1 VSYRPRF
8 IPPGFPRVVWM
19 LQAGDATQSMTMTY
33 PPTPSA
39 EQENKMKFSRRTLL
53 ATGLALPAVTSAP
66 WARAQQFPSRP
77 VRIIVPIAAGGAN
90 DLIARMLAERL
101 SPVLHQ
107 PVVVDNRPGAGG
119 NIGALAVAQ
128 AEKDGHTLL
137 LTSANVITANTYLY
151 GNHMPF
157 QPLRDLAPV
166 TNVGTGTLLMICNS
180 KAPWKSFADLMAHA
194 NANPGTVTMG
204 SSGTGTI
211 SHLYME
217 KVKRA
222 AGLDII
228 HVPYRGGG
236 PAFSD
241 LLAGNIDIMFDVIP
255 AMLPHIRE
263 GRFRPLLAGSA
274 KRIDYVPELKD
285 VPGMD
290 EALPGKGIDALNFW
304 SIVAPAG
311 TPAPILATLNHS
323 IGEVL
328 RHEDMRRRLIELT
341 VVAAPS
347 ESPEAFG
354 DFWRAQEAIWK
365 DLVIESGATAE

>member
-1 VSYRPRF
+1 MHLTR
-8 IPPGFPRVVWM
+8 RV
-19 LQAGDATQSMTMTY
+19 A
-33 PPTPSA
+33 
-39 EQENKMKFSRRTLL
+39 L
-53 ATGLALPAVTSAP
+53 ASGLALPSLS
-66 WARAQQFPSRP
+66 RAQPGPGGFPNRT

-101 SPVLHQ
+101 APALHQ
-107 PVVVDNRPGAGG
+107 SVVVENRPGAGG
-119 NIGALAVAQ
+119 NIGGQAVVQ

-137 LTSANVITANTYLY
+137 LTSANVITANAYLY
-151 GNHMPF
+151 GARMPF

-166 TNVGTGTLLMICNS
+166 TTVGKGTLLMVCNS
-180 KAPWKSFADLMAHA
+180 NARFRSAAELLAYAK
-194 NANPGTVTMG
+194 ANPGKLSMG

-222 AGLDII
+222 AGVDIT

-236 PAFSD
+236 PAFAD

-274 KRIDYVPELKD
+274 RRIDYVPELRE

-290 EALPGKGIDALNFW
+290 EVLPGKGIDALNFW
-304 SIVAPAG
+304 CVVAPGG
-311 TPAPILATLNHS
+311 TPAPVLAQLNHS
-323 IGEVL
+323 IGELL
-328 RHEDMRRRLIELT
+328 RGEELKRRLLDLT
-341 VVAAPS
+341 ILAAPDA
-347 ESPEAFG
+347 SPEAFG
-354 DFWRAQEAIWK
+354 QFWRAQDAVWK
-365 DLVIESGATAE
+365 ALVVESGATAE

>member
-1 VSYRPRF
+1 MP
-8 IPPGFPRVVWM
+8 I
-19 LQAGDATQSMTMTY
+19 T
-33 PPTPSA
+33 
-39 EQENKMKFSRRTLL
+39 RRL
-53 ATGLALPAVTSAP
+53 ALAAGLALPSL
-66 WARAQQFPSRP
+66 ARAQSFPSRT

-101 SPVLHQ
+101 APVLHQ
-107 PVVVDNRPGAGG
+107 SVVVENRPGAGG
-119 NIGALAVAQ
+119 NIGGQAVVQ

-151 GNHMPF
+151 GARMPF
-157 QPLRDLAPV
+157 VPLRDLAPV
-166 TNVGTGTLLMICNS
+166 TTVGKGTLLMVCNS
-180 KAPWKSFADLMAHA
+180 NARFRSAAELLAHA
-194 NANPGTVTMG
+194 KANPGKLSMG

-222 AGLDII
+222 AGVDIT

-236 PAFSD
+236 PAFAD

-274 KRIDYVPELKD
+274 KRIDYVPELRE

-290 EALPGKGIDALNFW
+290 EVLPGKGIDALNFW
-304 SIVAPAG
+304 CMLAPGG
-311 TPAPILATLNHS
+311 TPAPVLAQLNQAVGDLLRGEELKRKLLDLTILA
-323 IGEVL
+323 
-328 RHEDMRRRLIELT
+328 
-341 VVAAPS
+341 APDA
-347 ESPEAFG
+347 SPEAFG
-354 DFWRAQEAIWK
+354 AFWRAQDSVWK
-365 DLVIESGATAE
+365 ELVVESGATAE